1 MDTLLPGADAPLRLT
16 LLHGRRD
23 LPLAQALAAPGPQSD
38 LPAASAAAA
47 RFVIDTV
54 EVNADDALVVA
65 RQLAEDHQLALFI
78 DRDGQRDGCGE
89 TALRINQLWQQRQ
102 HPGLFLLRSGRGDE
116 LVAVR
121 HPGQSSCLQ
130 CWHAQLQN
138 FPWLQGDSAADDA
151 DDAHDPHAAFDTAAS
166 GLHATTADLAA
177 ALRRALQT
185 LWQSPTA
192 LEGEVLRLGPDGM
205 PRRIRML
212 RDPICPHCTDW
223 SRRPTQ
229 AFYVQSTE
237 AA

>member
-23 LPLAQALAAPGPQSD
+23 LPLAQALATAGPQVER
-38 LPAASAAAA
+38 SAATAA
-47 RFVIDTV
+47 DARVVIDTLEV
-54 EVNADDALVVA
+54 EADDALVVA
-65 RQLAEDHQLALFI
+65 RQLAEAHQLALFI

-102 HPGLFLLRSGRGDE
+102 HPGLFLLRGVRGDE

-138 FPWLQGDSAADDA
+138 FPWLQGDAVA
-151 DDAHDPHAAFDTAAS
+151 
-166 GLHATTADLAA
+166 TADPVA
-177 ALRRALQT
+177 ALRNALEMIR
-185 LWQSPTA
+185 QSPTA
-192 LEGEVLRLGPDGM
+192 LEGEVLRLGPDAT

-229 AFYVQSTE
+229 AFYVTSTE